1 MNKGK
6 RAKGE
11 EMVARSMWLL
21 IVDQDDSRRRELV
34 GLAEPFGVVQ
44 GVALPADAVRLLKRY
59 GRPRA
64 AVLWDDEQCHDESTD
79 AVHALL
85 RDFST
90 PLLLLSTAADGAA
103 RRLARGLGASHL
115 CWNGNERAVSGA
127 VAFLS
132 LVEENLEERALEELA
147 REKDLSARQRD
158 VLVRRQRGEPIK
170 DIAGRFGRAESTVST
185 HVKRISR
192 KFGGQV
198 AMELQIKERIDGL
211 RAKAIG
217 SSRGSGL
224 FTYGDPRSPHRDHP
238 SGVHAAVRNNDGE
251 MCDENLDSD
260 CPSADLPRSDAPN
273 SPSTGGAGGWGEMA
287 GRARWFLI
295 ADANDALVDLLRVVV
310 EPFGKVRTTRRADG
324 VSRLVRAHGP
334 PDGAIFP
341 APRRRGI
348 EIAKRLRRD
357 LDVPVLFVV
366 RGESESRIANLAL
379 RLGARHLCWSGG
391 DDVLALLAWLM
402 LLKGTAE
409 AEAAA
414 ALPSQRRLTV
424 EESTFFELRMMGV
437 RKSDLGQHGP
447 WERGAENTIESHLR
461 NISKKL
467 GGRSYDRWPE
477 AVEEEAQR
485 LRAQLIDGV
494 PTDDGVE
501 SCNDRSRRP
510 GLRNTRAPRVSEVR
524 ERRVPSSVDGIAE
537 ATEAAGGGGSGRRGD
552 RLP

>member
-1 MNKGK
+1 
-6 RAKGE
+6 
-11 EMVARSMWLL
+11 
-21 IVDQDDSRRRELV
+21 
-34 GLAEPFGVVQ
+34 
-44 GVALPADAVRLLKRY
+44 
-59 GRPRA
+59 
-64 AVLWDDEQCHDESTD
+64 
-79 AVHALL
+79 
-85 RDFST
+85 
-90 PLLLLSTAADGAA
+90 
-103 RRLARGLGASHL
+103 
-115 CWNGNERAVSGA
+115 
-127 VAFLS
+127 
-132 LVEENLEERALEELA
+132 
-147 REKDLSARQRD
+147 
-158 VLVRRQRGEPIK
+158 
-170 DIAGRFGRAESTVST
+170 
-185 HVKRISR
+185 
-192 KFGGQV
+192 
-198 AMELQIKERIDGL
+198 
-211 RAKAIG
+211 
-217 SSRGSGL
+217 
-224 FTYGDPRSPHRDHP
+224 
-238 SGVHAAVRNNDGE
+238 
-251 MCDENLDSD
+251 
-260 CPSADLPRSDAPN
+260 
-273 SPSTGGAGGWGEMA
+273 
-287 GRARWFLI
+287 
-295 ADANDALVDLLRVVV
+295 LVDLLRVVV